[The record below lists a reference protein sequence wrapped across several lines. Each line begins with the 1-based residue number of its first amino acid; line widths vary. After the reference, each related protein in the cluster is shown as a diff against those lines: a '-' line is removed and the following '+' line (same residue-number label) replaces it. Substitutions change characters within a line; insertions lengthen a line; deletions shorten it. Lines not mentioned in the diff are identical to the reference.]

1 MTQAIGTLETPVKT
15 GKKRFNVK
23 DVCAFY
29 GVDYEKAAALPWAD
43 RNELINR
50 HYDEQSWLRK
60 SAQILKMQKHIA
72 VIQEQMDLLSPSKQ
86 RLEDLLKA
94 IK

>member
-1 MTQAIGTLETPVKT
+1 MTETETTETPVKT

-29 GVDYEKAAALPWAD
+29 GVDYAKAAALPWAD

-50 HYDEQSWLRK
+50 HYDTQALARKQTQIKKLSEQI
-60 SAQILKMQKHIA
+60 AAINGEILI
-72 VIQEQMDLLSPSKQ
+72 LTPSN
-86 RLEDLLKA
+86 RRFVELLKA

>member
-50 HYDEQSWLRK
+50 HYDAQALARK
-60 SAQILKMQKHIA
+60 QAQIERLNDQIG
-72 VIQEQMDLLSPSKQ
+72 VLEDDLSVLRPSKE
-86 RLEDLLKA
+86 RFEKLLEA

>member
-29 GVDYEKAAALPWAD
+29 GVDYAKAAALPWSD

>member
-1 MTQAIGTLETPVKT
+1 MSETETTETPVKT

-29 GVDYEKAAALPWAD
+29 GVDYEKAAALPWSD

-50 HYDEQSWLRK
+50 HYDAQAILRK
-60 SAQILKMQKHIA
+60 TAQIDRLESNVKVLEREKA
-72 VIQEQMDLLSPSKQ
+72 ALWPSKL
-86 RLEDLLKA
+86 RLDELLHG

>member
-1 MTQAIGTLETPVKT
+1 VTNEIETLATPVKT

-29 GVDYEKAAALPWAD
+29 GVGHEKAEKLPWSD
-43 RNELINR
+43 RYELINR
-50 HYDEQSWLRK
+50 HYDKQTLARK
-60 SAQILKMQKHIA
+60 EAQIQRLKDHIA
-72 VIQEQMDLLSPSKQ
+72 TLEAEMAVLNPSKE
-86 RLEDLLKA
+86 RFEKLLEA